1 MYICNS
7 DTWKVEAKVYGYP
20 FLHSEFK
27 VSLNYVSPFVASTN
41 RRRKI
46 QKVFLRKLHR
56 KKNVSYCRWRYWSA
70 SQGFTPTKMS
80 VSKHGQF
87 LQHLFSRIFLKQIH
101 LFFYISLLSNSGRVP
116 LYLEKEWQSFF
127 FFLSLHKQRDLILCS
142 SVTLFPMLFQASES
156 VKN

>member
-1 MYICNS
+1 M
-7 DTWKVEAKVYGYP
+7 TKLVEAKVYGYP
-20 FLHSEFK
+20 LLHSEFK
-27 VSLNYVSPFVASTN
+27 ASLNYVSPFVASTN
-41 RRRKI
+41 RRRKNPESVSEEI
-46 QKVFLRKLHR
+46 TQK

-101 LFFYISLLSNSGRVP
+101 LFFYIFLLSNSGRVP

-142 SVTLFPMLFQASES
+142 SVTLFPVLFQAPES

>member
-1 MYICNS
+1 MGILYYI
-7 DTWKVEAKVYGYP
+7 
-20 FLHSEFK
+20 
-27 VSLNYVSPFVASTN
+27 VSLRSAWTMWVPLLPQQIEEEKSRKCFWGNYTE
-41 RRRKI
+41 
-46 QKVFLRKLHR
+46 